1 MQTIQVTDE
10 LSIEIPEPDDIERLP
25 VITIK
30 AMRPTYWYKMTVRGE
45 EIESL
50 VASLSEAAETLAELW
65 KEVDLAERRRKE
77 QDQREAI
84 QQAEGTRREQDQREE
99 TTQARPQQIPRRP
112 WHPSYPQAGH
122 PMRPSQ
128 RQQFGPLGP
137 GEPPPFKDD
146 ES

>member
-10 LSIEIPEPDDIERLP
+10 LSIEIPEPDDIEGLP

-30 AMRPTYWYKMTVRGE
+30 AMRPTYWYKMTVREE

-50 VASLSEAAETLAELW
+50 AASLSEAAEKLAELW

-77 QDQREAI
+77 QDR
-84 QQAEGTRREQDQREE
+84 REE
-99 TTQARPQQIPRRP
+99 TTQARPQQIPRPRWHRAYPRP
-112 WHPSYPQAGH
+112 PL
-122 PMRPSQ
+122 RPSR

-146 ES
+146 KS